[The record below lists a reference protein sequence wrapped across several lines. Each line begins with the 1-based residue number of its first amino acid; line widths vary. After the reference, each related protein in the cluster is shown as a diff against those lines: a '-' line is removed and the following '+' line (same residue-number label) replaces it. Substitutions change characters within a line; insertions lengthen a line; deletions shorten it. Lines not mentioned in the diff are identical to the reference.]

1 MVNYYAPWCHWC
13 ARLKPVWEHTSDL
26 MKIRPNAHKVKLGK
40 VDCTGENSQGLCD
53 KAHVR
58 GYPTI
63 YTYRFG
69 KTQSNKAYN
78 GDRTVDAFMDFV
90 DNLPDRYA
98 KRRGKAGVV
107 FVMWCGWWWGG
118 EQGVCGLVCDDYGVI
133 FYVVGDA
140 YSPPS
145 LPLSLSSSL
154 PLSPS
159 LLSTIFLVHF

>member
-1 MVNYYAPWCHWC
+1 MELKGWCHWC

-90 DNLPDRYA
+90 DNLPDRYGA
-98 KRRGKAGVV
+98 EKGEDGGGVCDV
-107 FVMWCGWWWGG
+107 VWVGGRSRECRAWCVMLWGG
-118 EQGVCGLVCDDYGVI
+118 LLCCG
-133 FYVVGDA
+133 
-140 YSPPS
+140 
-145 LPLSLSSSL
+145 
-154 PLSPS
+154 
-159 LLSTIFLVHF
+159 